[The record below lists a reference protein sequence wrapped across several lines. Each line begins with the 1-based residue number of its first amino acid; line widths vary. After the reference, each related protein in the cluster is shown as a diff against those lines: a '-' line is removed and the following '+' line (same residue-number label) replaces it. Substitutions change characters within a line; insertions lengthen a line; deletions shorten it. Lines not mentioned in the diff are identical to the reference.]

1 MLIFILRLSLFSL
14 SITPSDTSY
23 LFLSYH
29 FFTITRKELF
39 EGLAGLT
46 LPIAI
51 KTALELADRRLQKQ
65 EEKADKTKNNEK
77 GKSKRDKD
85 DDIDTA
91 PTSFQSPTVSSR
103 VE

>member
-1 MLIFILRLSLFSL
+1 MFSTL
-14 SITPSDTSY
+14 
-23 LFLSYH
+23 
-29 FFTITRKELF
+29 RKELF

-65 EEKADKTKNNEK
+65 EERADKTKSNEK

-85 DDIDTA
+85 DDNDTA
-91 PTSFQSPTVSSR
+91 ATSFQSPTVSSCF
-103 VE
+103 V